1 MSDSP
6 VPSSDSPI
14 PPRSDADQ
22 YEKWVSV
29 YNGSTDYAADLVR
42 DRLDDAGMPAV
53 ILTHRDHN
61 FNLNVG
67 DLTGVHVMV
76 PPQHAEEARRFLR
89 EETFTDAEL
98 EEAAMNADPES
109 GDAHGEEMEA
119 MLDSAVDEINL
130 SLPDEI
136 ADPERAARRRRER
149 GEE

>member
-1 MSDSP
+1 M
-6 VPSSDSPI
+6 SDSPI
-14 PPRSDADQ
+14 PPRSDSEK
-22 YEKWVSV
+22 YEKWISV
-29 YNGSTDYAADLVR
+29 YNASTDYAADLVR

-61 FNLNVG
+61 FNLNLG

-76 PPQHAEEARRFLR
+76 PPEHAEEARRYLR

-98 EEAAMNADPES
+98 TEAALNADPDV

-119 MLDSAVDEINL
+119 MLDSAIDEINL

-136 ADPERAARRRRER
+136 ADPERAAQKRRKR